1 MRWLTTAVLAILF
14 AGLATFYY
22 VYEIRQGP
30 AREQAAARKDRVWPE
45 VEAKDVDDVRI
56 TRGAETIHL
65 QKSGDAW
72 SLVAPRPARA
82 DTRAVDD
89 LVNALAIARVERELE
104 ASPAKVDD
112 FGLAPPAVEVT
123 FKAKGETRGLR
134 LGAKNPTGIWVYAQ
148 RTDKPAVFLAPD
160 SLLREAQK
168 GANDFRDR
176 TVLAFERKDVTGLE
190 VKPAGGAPVAARKT
204 GEDEW
209 QLTAPLAARAD
220 REQVSGLLEK
230 LRGARIKEFVADA
243 APDPKAAAGYGLDRP
258 LSLTLWLG
266 EEKSRS
272 AKTLR
277 FGRTDPDRK
286 GVYAQ
291 REGEPGVFLVEE
303 ELLKTVPASGMALR
317 DKTVFAYDRSK
328 LERVEVEG
336 PKGKVALALAD
347 GVWRITAPTELRADD
362 NATNVLLGR
371 ARDLKALDFVAETAD
386 RLAAYGL
393 DRPQVRLTVWE
404 KEAKEPRALVLA
416 PVPGK
421 DTAYATVAGA
431 GPAPV
436 VTVDGKALADLAR
449 SVQDLRDRS
458 LFGAFDTRGVTGVR
472 IQRGDQTLS
481 LERRGEDDWRLVGP
495 KSGKARSGRVTD
507 VVWTL
512 RNLKWRELIAEQG
525 WDEAR
530 YGLAPPATT
539 ITLTGKDGKTVAA
552 LALGRTEAGDVYV
565 RVPDQPA
572 LYAVESKSLGDIPAT
587 PEDVLL

>member
-1 MRWLTTAVLAILF
+1 MRWPTTAVLAVLL
-14 AGLATFYY
+14 AGLTTFYY
-22 VYEIRQGP
+22 VYEVRQGP

-45 VEAKDVDDVRI
+45 VEAKDVDDVVI
-56 TRGAETIHL
+56 KHGAETIHL
-65 QKSGDAW
+65 QKSGETW
-72 SLVAPRPARA
+72 SLVAPRQAKA

-89 LVNALAIARVERELE
+89 LVNALAIVRVERELD
-104 ASPAKVDD
+104 ASPTKVDD

-123 FKAKGETRGLR
+123 FKAKGEARGIR
-134 LGAKNPTGIWVYAQ
+134 LGTKNPTGLWVYAQ

-160 SLLREAQK
+160 SVLREAQK

-190 VKPAGGAPVAARKT
+190 VKPAAGPPVTARKQ
-204 GEDEW
+204 GDDDW
-209 QLTAPLAARAD
+209 QVTAPLAAKAD

-230 LRGARIKEFVADA
+230 LRGARIKEFVADGT
-243 APDPKAAAGYGLDRP
+243 PDAKAAAGYGLDRP
-258 LSLTLWLG
+258 LTLTLWLG

-277 FGRTDPDRK
+277 LGKTLPDKK

-291 REGEPGVFLVEE
+291 REGEPGVFLAEE
-303 ELLKTVPASGMALR
+303 DLLKAIPTSGTALR
-317 DKTVFAYDRSK
+317 DKTVFAYDRAK
-328 LERVEVEG
+328 LERVEVES
-336 PKGKVALALAD
+336 PKGKVVLALEGGA
-347 GVWRITAPTELRADD
+347 WRITAPAALRADES
-362 NATNVLLGR
+362 ATGVLLAR
-371 ARDLKALDFVAETAD
+371 ARDLKALDFVAEAAD

-404 KEAKEPRALVLA
+404 KEAKEPKVLLLT

-421 DTAYATVAGA
+421 DVAYATVAGA

-436 VTVDGKALADLAR
+436 VTVEGKALTELAR
-449 SVQDLRDRS
+449 SVQDLRDHS
-458 LFGAFDTRGVTGVR
+458 LFGAFDTRAVTGVR
-472 IQRGDQTLS
+472 IQRGDQTLA
-481 LERRGEDDWRLVGP
+481 LERRGEEDWQLVGP
-495 KSGKARSGRVTD
+495 KQGKARSGRVAD

-525 WDEAR
+525 WDPAR
-530 YGLAPPATT
+530 YGLAPPATA

-552 LALGRTEAGDVYV
+552 LALGKTEVGDVYA
-565 RVPDQPA
+565 RVPDQPS
-572 LYAVESKSLGDIPAT
+572 LYAIEARSLGEIPAT